1 MQRADLHTHTTASD
15 GLMSPQEVVRWASVK
30 RLKAVGITD
39 HDTVNGI
46 APAIEASARYGV
58 EVVPGI
64 ELSTLYEEEEIHI
77 LGYYID
83 YKAGWFLDT
92 LKKIQNS
99 RFERAERIVG
109 KLQDLGME
117 ITLEQVK
124 NIAEDGAIGRPHIA
138 RAMINKGY
146 ITNIKDAFKGYIG
159 KGGPAYVDRYKL
171 ECGEAI
177 EMIKKLGGIS
187 VLAHPG
193 LVKSKE
199 YIGRILDLGIDG
211 IEAYHSKHDEDTVRY
226 ALAIAR
232 SRKLLV
238 TGGSDCHGIML
249 NNEPIIGNCSV
260 DYKYV
265 QMLKDEINKRMWR
278 GKDANNNF

>member
-1 MQRADLHTHTTASD
+1 MQKADLHTHTTASD
-15 GLMSPQEVVRWASVK
+15 GLMSPQEVVRWASIK

-46 APAIEASARYGV
+46 VPAIEASEKYDV

-64 ELSTLYEEEEIHI
+64 ELSTLYEKEEIHI

-83 YKAGWFLDT
+83 YKAEWFLDT
-92 LKKIQNS
+92 LRKIQNS

-109 KLQDLGME
+109 KLQGLGVD

-124 NIAEDGAIGRPHIA
+124 DIAEDGAIGRPHIA

-146 ITNIKDAFKGYIG
+146 ITNIKDAFRGYIG

-171 ECGEAI
+171 ECAEAV
-177 EMIKKLGGIS
+177 EMIRKLGGVSI
-187 VLAHPG
+187 LAHPG
-193 LVKSKE
+193 LIKSKE
-199 YIGRILDLGIDG
+199 YIGKLLDLGIDG
-211 IEAYHSKHDEDTVRY
+211 IEAYHSKHDEDTIRY
-226 ALAIAR
+226 ALTIAQ
-232 SRKLLV
+232 SRKLLI

-249 NNEPIIGNCSV
+249 NNEPIIGNYSV

-265 QMLKDEINKRMWR
+265 QMLKDKINKKIWR

>member
-1 MQRADLHTHTTASD
+1 MLRADLHIHTTASD
-15 GLMSPQEVVRWASVK
+15 GLMSPEEVVRWASVK
-30 RLKAVGITD
+30 RLAAIGITD

-46 APAIEASARYGV
+46 AAAMETSSGYGV

-64 ELSTLYEEEEIHI
+64 ELSTIFDKEEIHI

-83 YKAGWFLDT
+83 YKADWFLDT

-99 RFERAERIVG
+99 RYERAERIVG
-109 KLQDLGME
+109 KLRGMGID

-124 NIAEDGAIGRPHIA
+124 DIAENGAIGRPHIA

-146 ITNIKDAFKGYIG
+146 IINIKDAFRDYIG
-159 KGGPAYVDRYKL
+159 KGCPAYVDRYKL
-171 ECGEAI
+171 DSVEAI
-177 EMIKKLGGIS
+177 NMIKSLGGIS

-193 LVKSKE
+193 LIKNRVN
-199 YIGRILDLGIDG
+199 IGRIIDLGIDG
-211 IEAYHSKHDEDTVRY
+211 IEAYHSKHDEDTIRY
-226 ALAIAR
+226 SLSVAR
-232 SRKLLV
+232 TRKLLI

-265 QMLKDEINKRMWR
+265 QMLKEEIYRRKWR
-278 GKDANNNF
+278 EKDANKNF